1 MSNDNVKAG
10 EYCYNLVMSKFTEG
24 VHLDNSSNNFV
35 EGWSPNNLRRIFIS
49 PDGVILQYFTTSGA
63 KINRL
68 VQPVL
73 FKDDRRCMECFYD
86 EKYKPIVSMLVGK
99 RICSS
104 LEEIIYLTASA
115 HGRQLPERELRLQE
129 LVERSK
135 VQSNEEELLK
145 NISDRF
151 VRLRALIFLNIT
163 MQELT
168 SLQQFSSNI
177 KNGAFMFADDEYFR
191 GTAVKIYDLHKN
203 DWWKHTRLRPQYY
216 GLDAEGTSLTSYFER
231 VREIKSSEEKENK
244 LSNIKEKAA
253 EDKLNKYENLVKSV
267 EMKSKEIFK
276 HMVGVSKMNEVSPAF
291 PFNFIRDDWQSIN
304 PDFRSIDDKTYVK
317 TGRESGSKIFYKG
330 LLGFSIDI
338 KDKPNGG
345 VSLEELNNN
354 IKLLKAI
361 NYAMDEY
368 CIRLYEAC
376 VNSVK
381 EYNPMIYK
389 DLLGKKINWDL
400 IIELRYVR
408 NLSSSKLSDDLSKYC
423 NSTGTVGITLKD
435 KIYKEMVN
443 FAYYVANFF
452 REVDKEV

>member
-1 MSNDNVKAG
+1 MGNDNIKAG
-10 EYCYNLVMSKFTEG
+10 EYCYNLVISKFTEG
-24 VHLDNSSNNFV
+24 VNLDNSSNNFV
-35 EGWSPNNLRRIFIS
+35 TGWSPNNLRRIFIS

-63 KINRL
+63 KVNRL

-73 FKDDRRCMECFYD
+73 FKDDRKCMECFYD

-104 LEEIIYLTASA
+104 LEEIIYLTASV
-115 HGRQLPERELRLQE
+115 HGRQLPERELMLQE

-135 VQSNEEELLK
+135 VQSNEAELLK

-163 MQELT
+163 MKELT

-216 GLDAEGTSLTSYFER
+216 SLDAEGTSLTSYFEK

-244 LSNIKEKAA
+244 LSSIKEKAA
-253 EDKLNKYENLVKSV
+253 EEKLNKYENLVKSV
-267 EMKSKEIFK
+267 EMKCKEMFKYMMGIGKMKEI
-276 HMVGVSKMNEVSPAF
+276 SPAF
-291 PFNFIRDDWQSIN
+291 PIIFTRDTWQSIN
-304 PDFRSIDDKTYVK
+304 PDFRNIENKVYVK
-317 TGRESGSKIFYKG
+317 TGKESGSKIFYKG
-330 LLGFSIDI
+330 LLGFSVDI

-345 VSLEELNNN
+345 VSSEELDND
-354 IKLLKAI
+354 IKVLKAV
-361 NYAMDEY
+361 NYAMDAY
-368 CIRLYEAC
+368 CIKVYESC
-376 VNSVK
+376 VNSIK
-381 EYNPMIYK
+381 AYNPLIYK
-389 DLLGKKINWDL
+389 DLLKDKIEWDL
-400 IIELRYVR
+400 FIELRFVR
-408 NLSSSKLSDDLSKYC
+408 NLEASDLSEDLAKYF

-435 KIYKEMVN
+435 KFYKDMIK